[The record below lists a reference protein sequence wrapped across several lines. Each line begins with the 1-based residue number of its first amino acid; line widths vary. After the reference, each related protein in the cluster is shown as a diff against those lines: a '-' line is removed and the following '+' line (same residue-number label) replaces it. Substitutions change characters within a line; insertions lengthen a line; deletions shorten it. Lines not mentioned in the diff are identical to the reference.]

1 MSRDPHPS
9 VIMLTGIA
17 DHEIARQAKKKGAF
31 DYILKPFDF
40 PTLEASIT
48 ACLLRTEYQKQPLWK
63 RLMGGSR
70 KTTD

>member
-1 MSRDPHPS
+1 

-17 DHEIARQAKKKGAF
+17 DHEIARQTTKKGAF

-40 PTLEASIT
+40 PTLESSIT
-48 ACLLRTEYQKQPLWK
+48 ACLGHSEYQKQPLWK
-63 RLMGGSR
+63 RIVGR